1 LAPQSRPPGLPWA
14 IVGSSTF
21 FRFRLSPTLNE
32 ASDEGAEAPFLE
44 AKFLPTSN

>member
-1 LAPQSRPPGLPWA
+1 MVVRKTNAGVG
-14 IVGSSTF
+14 VGSSTF

-44 AKFLPTSN
+44 AKFLPSN